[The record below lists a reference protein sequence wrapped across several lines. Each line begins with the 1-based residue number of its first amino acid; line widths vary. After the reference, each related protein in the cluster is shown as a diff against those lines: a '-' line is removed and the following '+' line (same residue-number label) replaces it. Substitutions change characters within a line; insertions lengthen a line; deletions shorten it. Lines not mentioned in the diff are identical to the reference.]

1 MLKFIN
7 WIPIGFLLYCNL
19 PMAISQPDTIV
30 IGFGSYEGVQ
40 IASSSNV
47 EPGDPEN
54 TLNQNGFLPNDNAA
68 SRFLSQ
74 ATLGYNLTDI
84 EDVKSMGIEDW
95 IDNQLSLPK
104 SFNLLDKVIEY
115 RDTAR
120 IKTNDPNLNSSNR
133 MWDYSFWQYL
143 MTSEDALRQRVALA
157 LSEIIVISEKSSFGN
172 RGISLSRYYDILLN
186 HSFGNYRDLLQDVTY
201 NPSMGV
207 YLTYMNNPKSDT
219 TINRF
224 PDENY
229 AREVMQLFTIGT
241 SMLNNDGTE
250 MLDSLGNPIATYDN
264 NDISEFSKVF
274 TGLTWADRDQF
285 GKGAHDD
292 TSYIANMVMW
302 ENFHEPGVKNLLNGF
317 QIPDR
322 NPVDGDADI
331 SDALDNLFNHPNTP
345 PFVCR
350 LLIQRLVTANPEP
363 EYVNRVANVFI
374 DNGSGVRGDL
384 AAVTK
389 AILMDPI
396 AQSCDSGKE
405 VDFGSL
411 REPFIRYVQINKA
424 FNASTLSGNYRN
436 EMRYVYDYTDQK
448 PLASPS
454 VFNFF
459 QQDYQPI
466 GPIEDADKFAPVF
479 QITDAQTIAGYI
491 NGLYRWLISGDIA
504 DEYDIYS
511 GEPNSD
517 YENEISQIDLLT
529 EMDLTDHDE
538 LHVLMDR
545 LNLLLAQGRVSN
557 ESINTIID
565 ALKEFPNSDAEDKE
579 DLVRLAIYLFMTSPE
594 YLINR

>member
-1 MLKFIN
+1 MLKFFN
-7 WIPIGFLLYCNL
+7 WIPIGLLLCCNL

-74 ATLGYNLTDI
+74 ATLGYNLNDI
-84 EDVKSMGIEDW
+84 DDVKSMGIEDW

-143 MTSEDALRQRVALA
+143 MTSDDALRQRVALA

-172 RGISLSRYYDILLN
+172 RGISLSRYYDILLD

-207 YLTYMNNPKSDT
+207 YLTYMNNPKTDT

-241 SMLNNDGTE
+241 SLLNNDGTE
-250 MLDSLGNPIATYDN
+250 ILDSLGSPIATYDN
-264 NDISEFSKVF
+264 DDISEFSKVF
-274 TGLTWADRDQF
+274 TGLTLADRTQF

-302 ENFHEPGVKNLLNGF
+302 ESFHEPGVKNLLNGF

-322 NPVDGDADI
+322 NPIDGDADI

-345 PFVCR
+345 PFVCK

-363 EYVNRVANVFI
+363 DYVNRVANVFI
-374 DNGSGVRGDL
+374 DNGAGVRGDL

-405 VDFGSL
+405 LDFGSL

-436 EMRYVYDYTDQK
+436 EMRYIYDYTDQR
-448 PLASPS
+448 PLSSPS

-545 LNLLLAQGRVSN
+545 LNLLLAQGRVSE
-557 ESINTIID
+557 ESINIIID